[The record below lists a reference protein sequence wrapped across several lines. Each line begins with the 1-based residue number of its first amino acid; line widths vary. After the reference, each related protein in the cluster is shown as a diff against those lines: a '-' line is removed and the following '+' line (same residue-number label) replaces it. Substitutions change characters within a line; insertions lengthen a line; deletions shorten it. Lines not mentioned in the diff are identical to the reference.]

1 MKVSHVCSGK
11 ASYACT
17 RLDTPLH
24 EGERMAMKL
33 RALSRDDIR
42 AAVSMARAIELVKD
56 AFAQLS
62 AGRASVPVRAH
73 IDVPRHE
80 GIALF
85 MPAYL
90 RESDQLGMKIVSVF
104 PRNLEAGLPTI
115 HALVALVDSA
125 TGQPT
130 AILDG
135 TYLTA
140 LRTGAAS
147 GAATDLLARSDAS
160 VAAIF
165 GAGVQGRTQLE
176 AVGAV
181 RDLAAAWVYDIDPAA
196 ADRFAAEMSGAREGV
211 PAEILVASSARE
223 AVAEADVIC
232 TTTTARSP
240 VFDHRDLKPGA
251 HINAVGSFKPEVQ
264 EVPAE
269 TVVKAKLVVD
279 SREACWAETGD
290 LIIPRD
296 QGLIGED
303 DVFAELGEIVAGDRP
318 GRESDAEITLFKS
331 VGNAVQ
337 DVSVAASALEEAERM
352 GLGVEITL

>member
-1 MKVSHVCSGK
+1 M
-11 ASYACT
+11 
-17 RLDTPLH
+17 D
-24 EGERMAMKL
+24 L
-33 RALSRDDIR
+33 RALSRDDIQS
-42 AAVSMARAIELVKD
+42 AVSMARAIEIVKD

-62 AGRASVPVRAH
+62 AGQAEVPVRAH

-90 RESDQLGMKIVSVF
+90 KKTDQLGMKIVSVF
-104 PRNLEAGLPTI
+104 PRNLEAGMPTI
-115 HALVALVDSA
+115 HALVTLVDAS
-125 TGQPT
+125 TGRPT

-147 GAATDLLARSDAS
+147 GAATDELARPDAR
-160 VAAIF
+160 VAAVF

-176 AVGAV
+176 AVCEA
-181 RDLAAAWVYDIDPAA
+181 REIAEAWVYDIDRAA
-196 ADRFAAEMSGAREGV
+196 AEAFAAEMSGAGGRIPEKISV
-211 PAEILVASSARE
+211 AASSRE
-223 AVAEADVIC
+223 AVVQADVIC

-240 VFDHRDLKPGA
+240 VFDDADLKPGV

-264 EVPAE
+264 EIPAE
-269 TVVKAKLVVD
+269 TVVRSRLVVD

-296 QGLIGED
+296 QGLISENS
-303 DVFAELGEIVAGDRP
+303 VFAELGEIVAGARP
-318 GRESDAEITLFKS
+318 GRTNDDEITLFKS

-337 DVSVAASALEEAERM
+337 DVAVAAAVLEEASRT